1 MVQEN
6 NSAGGGVKC
15 CTPGGTK
22 GRGVSYWGSI
32 GVEDTHHPPSNRE
45 TLTLKNVFSALFIIY
60 VHRVSQIH
68 ICSKGV
74 QILNSSCMFQGCPN
88 FKFIIYVYRV
98 SQFKIH
104 NVVRNF
110 LFNEIL
116 DLKFSTKKVVLGGRI
131 FVYRVYMCVM
141 YI

>member
-6 NSAGGGVKC
+6 NSAGGVVKC

-60 VHRVSQIH
+60 VHRVSQFYYVPRV
-68 ICSKGV
+68 SKFFNSSYMFIGC
-74 QILNSSCMFQGCPN
+74 LNSI
-88 FKFIIYVYRV
+88 FIMLY
-98 SQFKIH
+98 
-104 NVVRNF
+104 
-110 LFNEIL
+110 EIFYSMKYL
-116 DLKFSTKKVVLGGRI
+116 I
-131 FVYRVYMCVM
+131 
-141 YI
+141 